1 MIRIKTKIANNL
13 LLIET
18 EHHYNIV
25 MNYVEFKIALI
36 KTTWIPNCELKIELD
51 IDGPQKVVAHR
62 HHLFI
67 DDEKGITCEN
77 GWAMSWDEMEKLLED
92 GNWQNYPDSE
102 NEGATIMEA
111 NGVRYRIWFF
121 MPQSLD
127 SII

>member
-1 MIRIKTKIANNL
+1 
-13 LLIET
+13 
-18 EHHYNIV
+18 
-25 MNYVEFKIALI
+25 MNYVEFKTALI
-36 KTTWIPNCELKIELD
+36 KSTWIPNCELKIELN
-51 IDGPQKVVAHR
+51 IDEPQKIVAYR

-67 DDEKGITCEN
+67 DTETAISCEN
-77 GWAMSWDEMEKLLED
+77 GWKMTWDEMEKFLED
-92 GNWQNYPDSE
+92 SKWQNYPDSE

>member
-1 MIRIKTKIANNL
+1 
-13 LLIET
+13 
-18 EHHYNIV
+18 

-36 KTTWIPNCELKIELD
+36 KSTWIPNCELKIELN
-51 IDGPQKVVAHR
+51 IDEPLKAAAHR
-62 HHLFI
+62 HQLFI

-92 GNWQNYPDSE
+92 GNWQNYPDNE

>member
-1 MIRIKTKIANNL
+1 
-13 LLIET
+13 
-18 EHHYNIV
+18 

-36 KTTWIPNCELKIELD
+36 KSTWIPNCELKIELN
-51 IDGPQKVVAHR
+51 IDEPLKAAEHR
-62 HHLFI
+62 HQLFI
-67 DDEKGITCEN
+67 DDKEGITCGN
-77 GWAMSWDEMEKLLED
+77 GWVMSWDEMEKLLED
-92 GNWQNYPDSE
+92 GKWQNYPDSE